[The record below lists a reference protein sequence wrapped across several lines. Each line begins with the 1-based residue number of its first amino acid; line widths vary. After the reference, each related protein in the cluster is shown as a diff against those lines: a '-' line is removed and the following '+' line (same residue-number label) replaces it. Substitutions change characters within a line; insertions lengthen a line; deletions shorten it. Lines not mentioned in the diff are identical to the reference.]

1 MSLVL
6 AIPAA
11 EAAAFT
17 AGCAAIHAL
26 RRQADGVTLGLAGL
40 LAIVVLLLGIA
51 ATPDAFRPFQADDA
65 LGWTLPVQPTP

>member
-1 MSLVL
+1 MSLAL

-11 EAAAFT
+11 EAAMFT

-51 ATPDAFRPFQADDA
+51 WTPDLYLAAQTDDV
-65 LGWTLPVQPTP
+65 LVETTLSQPIP

>member
-1 MSLVL
+1 MSLAL

-11 EAAAFT
+11 EAALFT

-51 ATPDAFRPFQADDA
+51 ATPDMDVAVQADGGVEETSLA
-65 LGWTLPVQPTP
+65 QP